1 MSNMALLIHAH
12 LLITQLVSELLT
24 HPSVKNKFTSWRTV
38 FVDSSSGFSFRI
50 CCQHASPKLQV
61 TRLLLHLWVLPVSP
75 SCPLCVCRNLSL
87 PLFQKDSVVAFRA
100 SLNNPG
106 PSLHLRILP
115 SAKTVFPNK
124 VPFAGPGEQST
135 DASLG
140 VVPSLHQ

>member
-1 MSNMALLIHAH
+1 MGSALEYVFNMLPPSYLAFATSLSSAC
-12 LLITQLVSELLT
+12 VS
-24 HPSVKNKFTSWRTV
+24 
-38 FVDSSSGFSFRI
+38 
-50 CCQHASPKLQV
+50 
-61 TRLLLHLWVLPVSP
+61 VL

-106 PSLHLRILP
+106 LSLHLRILP